1 MIPAADAPRTGLPA
15 APVIEGR
22 TEEGRARLTVRGEL
36 VLGCAGTLA
45 ATLDALPAGVGRVE
59 LDVAG
64 VSFMDTTGLE
74 FLDVLEA
81 YGRRYGVPVAA
92 TGWRGQPRRVL
103 ELVGRDTAGPPAGLP
118 APEPPGSSVCSP
130 SAPAVALERSET
142 VSASAVALERSE
154 TVSASAVALERS
166 ETVRLLRL
174 EIEQLRQAI
183 DSRPVIDQARGILMA
198 AHACTPEQAWDILR
212 EASQLS
218 NTKLREVA
226 AAVTAS
232 TTPDGPP
239 PPEDLRTALRAAADH
254 RLA

>member
-1 MIPAADAPRTGLPA
+1 MIPAADAPRTGRPA
-15 APVIEGR
+15 GPVIEGR

-103 ELVGRDTAGPPAGLP
+103 ELVGRDTAGPPAVPP
-118 APEPPGSSVCSP
+118 APEPPGSSVGSP
-130 SAPAVALERSET
+130 SS
-142 VSASAVALERSE
+142 
-154 TVSASAVALERS
+154 SAVALERS

-239 PPEDLRTALRAAADH
+239 PPEDLRTALRAAANH

>member
-1 MIPAADAPRTGLPA
+1 MFAAADAPRTGRPA

-22 TEEGRARLTVRGEL
+22 TEDGRARLTVCGEL

-45 ATLDALPAGVGRVE
+45 ATLDALPAGVCRVE

-103 ELVGRDTAGPPAGLP
+103 ELVGRDTAGPPA
-118 APEPPGSSVCSP
+118 PEPPGSSVVSP
-130 SAPAVALERSET
+130 
-142 VSASAVALERSE
+142 SASAVALARSE

-239 PPEDLRTALRAAADH
+239 PPEDLRTALRAAANH

>member
-1 MIPAADAPRTGLPA
+1 MTSAADAPHTGRPA
-15 APVIEGR
+15 ALVIEGR
-22 TEEGRARLTVRGEL
+22 TEDGRARLTVRGEL

-45 ATLDALPAGVGRVE
+45 ATLDALPPGVGRVE
-59 LDVAG
+59 LDVAE

-74 FLDVLEA
+74 FLDVLDA
-81 YGRRYGVPVAA
+81 YGRWNGVPVTAS
-92 TGWRGQPRRVL
+92 GWRGQPRRVL
-103 ELVGRDTAGPPAGLP
+103 ELVGRTTAGPPD
-118 APEPPGSSVCSP
+118 PEPPDP
-130 SAPAVALERSET
+130 SAGSPT
-142 VSASAVALERSE
+142 ASAVALER
-154 TVSASAVALERS
+154 A

-239 PPEDLRTALRAAADH
+239 PPEDLRTALRAAANH